1 MTNSRQ
7 AAGNPPEGI
16 EPERKKSNRNVVF
29 VRILF
34 YVLQCLCY
42 TANHWCGI
50 MPIKPWRLISSQR
63 SESFKIFNLRTD
75 RACSP
80 RTNEAYDFY
89 ILESADW
96 VNVIPLTPRNEVVL
110 IRQYRH
116 GLGEATL
123 EIPGG
128 IVEETDSPEHAA
140 SRELIEETG
149 YKESEMHLLGS
160 VHPNPAFLTNRCY
173 TFVAKGVSLV
183 KEQEQ
188 DEKEDIEVVV
198 RPLEQIPA
206 LIREREITHALVLAA
221 FYRFYMEY
229 LPGL

>member
-1 MTNSRQ
+1 
-7 AAGNPPEGI
+7 
-16 EPERKKSNRNVVF
+16 

-34 YVLQCLCY
+34 YVLDCLCY
-42 TANHWCGI
+42 TIDQWYGI

-63 SESFKIFNLRTD
+63 SGSFKIFNLRTD

-89 ILESADW
+89 VLESADW
-96 VNVIPLTPRNEVVL
+96 VNVIPLTPRREVVL

-116 GLGEATL
+116 GIGDATL

-128 IVEETDSPEHAA
+128 IVEKSDSPEDAA
-140 SRELIEETG
+140 RRELIEETG
-149 YKESEMHLLGS
+149 YKESEMQLLGS

-173 TFVAKGVSLV
+173 TFVAKGVSRV
-183 KEQEQ
+183 KGQEQ
-188 DEKEDIEVVV
+188 DEKEDIEVTVK
-198 RPLEQIPA
+198 PLEQIPA
-206 LIREREITHALVLAA
+206 LIRDGEITHALVLAA